1 MASFGS
7 AAASSPAGA
16 MTVAELAS
24 SAGVDRRLAG
34 LLAADPTFDLWIID
48 GERPERLTEL
58 LETGRTEGVSLARPG
73 P

>member
-1 MASFGS
+1 MTSSQAPGVRVGRRDDGS
-7 AAASSPAGA
+7 GADPSP
-16 MTVAELAS
+16 
-24 SAGVDRRLAG
+24 GVDRRLAG

-58 LETGRTEGVSLARPG
+58 LRTGRTEGVSLARRG

>member
-1 MASFGS
+1 
-7 AAASSPAGA
+7 

-34 LLAADPTFDLWIID
+34 LLAADPTYDLWIID

-58 LETGRTEGVSLARPG
+58 LEAGSTEGVSLARPG